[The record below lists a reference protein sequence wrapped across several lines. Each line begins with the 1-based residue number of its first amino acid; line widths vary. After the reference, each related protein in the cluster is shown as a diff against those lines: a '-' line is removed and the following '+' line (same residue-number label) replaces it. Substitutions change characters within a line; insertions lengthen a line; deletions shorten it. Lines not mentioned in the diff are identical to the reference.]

1 MSSEQVLKIVADI
14 MEIDTVTQDVELT
27 EGNWDSLAIISFIAE
42 VHDQIGKLLEAKA
55 VNEAKTVADL
65 ISIVN

>member
-14 MEIDTVTQDVELT
+14 MEIDAVTQDVELT

-42 VHDQIGKLLEAKA
+42 VHDQLGKLLEAKA
-55 VNEAKTVADL
+55 VNGAKTVADL